1 MGRRKKVE
9 IEAEDAP
16 KREPKPGNKRYRRT
30 EEELIADLQA
40 KIQELERKK
49 AMKSLKGDAGLKA
62 AINAD
67 KALKRAAEACRK
79 AKHLKLANALQA
91 AHLALEPH
99 LNVEALAAD
108 NAG

>member
-9 IEAEDAP
+9 TEEAEAA

-108 NAG
+108 RDA

>member
-9 IEAEDAP
+9 TEGEEAAA

-30 EEELIADLQA
+30 EEELIKDLQA
-40 KIQELERKK
+40 KIADLERKK
-49 AMKSLKGDAGLKA
+49 ALKGLKDDPGLRA

-67 KALKRAAEACRK
+67 KALRRAAEACRK
-79 AKHLKLANALQA
+79 AKHVKLANALQA

-99 LNVEALAAD
+99 LNVEALSE
-108 NAG
+108 